1 MPPPTHPLR
10 PRVGQETVLSF
21 PFPFELTALPPTWCS
36 QTSRSP
42 PRGCFQRKVPII
54 NIDYLIPHRPN
65 LLHISI
71 PAYSLASRHLS
82 TDDEPIYH
90 VIPFLHVVGLIG
102 PIDVIIPTDEVID
115 DSRTHI
121 VHTHQVQQQSL
132 RYEPIFP
139 SAWVVQQRWWMWQY
153 CLVSDT
159 FYSSAATLT
168 YYSYYYIR
176 TQNTAT
182 HIHYST
188 HSHMQKKGHVKE
200 RLLRAKRLLTG
211 GTGAVILM
219 IGRLQIDPPVVQP
232 RHRV

>member
-1 MPPPTHPLR
+1 MQNERWPACIGRPLNLRQRRFTAVKAAAVMPPPTHPLR

-21 PFPFELTALPPTWCS
+21 PLPFELTALPPTWCS

-121 VHTHQVQQQSL
+121 VHTHTHTHQVQQ
-132 RYEPIFP
+132 
-139 SAWVVQQRWWMWQY
+139 
-153 CLVSDT
+153 
-159 FYSSAATLT
+159 
-168 YYSYYYIR
+168 
-176 TQNTAT
+176 
-182 HIHYST
+182 
-188 HSHMQKKGHVKE
+188 
-200 RLLRAKRLLTG
+200 
-211 GTGAVILM
+211 
-219 IGRLQIDPPVVQP
+219 
-232 RHRV
+232 